1 MGVGVLMADRKYT
14 RSYELET
21 RIPTYARDFL
31 KAMLESAP
39 LVDRT
44 LVNEAVWAAKAVDFA
59 EALVKELKRRGH
71 SL

>member
-1 MGVGVLMADRKYT
+1 MRGMTKSALDK
-14 RSYELET
+14 

-44 LVNEAVWAAKAVDFA
+44 TVNEHIWAVKAVDFA
-59 EALVKELKRRGH
+59 EALVEELKRRGH
-71 SL
+71 NII